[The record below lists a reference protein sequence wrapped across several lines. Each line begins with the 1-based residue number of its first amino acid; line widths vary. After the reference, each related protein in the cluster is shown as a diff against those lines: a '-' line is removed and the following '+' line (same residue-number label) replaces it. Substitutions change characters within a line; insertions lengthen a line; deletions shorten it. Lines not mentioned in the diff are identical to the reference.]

1 MSQRCLLFNTE
12 EVEAFEAGID
22 RNRDREMRERQT
34 ERERGRERERESPRT
49 CTWETKHPKH
59 FYFYDLC
66 AHDIVE
72 HFSSFLPLDFP

>member
-34 ERERGRERERESPRT
+34 ERERGRERERERVPGLALGRLSIQNIFT
-49 CTWETKHPKH
+49 SMI
-59 FYFYDLC
+59 YVLM
-66 AHDIVE
+66 I
-72 HFSSFLPLDFP
+72 